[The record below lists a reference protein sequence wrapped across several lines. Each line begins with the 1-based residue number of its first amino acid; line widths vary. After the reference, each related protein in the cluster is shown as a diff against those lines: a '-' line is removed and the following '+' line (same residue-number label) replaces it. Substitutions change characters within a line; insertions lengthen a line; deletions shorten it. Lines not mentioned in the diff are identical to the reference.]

1 MEELGLTSAGQLQPW
16 FVSKLANML
25 ESKGKIAIGWD
36 EVLDDADNL
45 PSQLMVQSWRGIE
58 GGKKGAATGHRVIMS
73 PSTNGC
79 YLDYRNYPDPMEMG
93 RQYDTTTVKNSYLQ
107 KKQNML

>member
-36 EVLDDADNL
+36 EVLDDADNYDGM
-45 PSQLMVQSWRGIE
+45 PFTRFYADCIGQGISIPWE
-58 GGKKGAATGHRVIMS
+58 D
-73 PSTNGC
+73 
-79 YLDYRNYPDPMEMG
+79 L
-93 RQYDTTTVKNSYLQ
+93 L
-107 KKQNML
+107 